1 MMIDTAGHIGIVGRK
16 VLRLDQGECGRVAE
30 SRGAH
35 DQEQMTSAIGCR
47 DLGE

>member
-1 MMIDTAGHIGIVGRK
+1 MINAAGHIGIVGRK

-35 DQEQMTSAIGCR
+35 DQEQMTFPF
-47 DLGE
+47 DTNDE